1 MNKMEEIR
9 LNIGSF
15 WENSSNV
22 ESDIKSINWNIEN
35 NRGKKIVIDLPI
47 SYFDSNIFNRI
58 LDLNAI
64 EFEARDGRRYK
75 PKDILLTNNKFKNM
89 INDINNS
96 DLSQFEKFIAI
107 YSFVTNYKPYRL
119 SDEKYYDIGRSPYLF
134 LDDDYINC
142 VGICQFLCILCRQVG
157 MNITMFADEDNE
169 HAICYFCI
177 QDDKYGIDG
186 YFSTDPTN
194 DTRSEEKNECN
205 YTHMIRRIL
214 INNDFEK
221 FLNSNRKLSYPKDM
235 VDISLFSKYI
245 SFLKTSNSF
254 VNNVENP
261 VDLLYSFR
269 DEYKTKE
276 NFIAYDII
284 YEAILNVSDLGYIPS
299 LNDNK
304 DNLKNLLFI
313 EALKEK
319 ILTGENTND
328 LVESFINSKTSKRK

>member
-1 MNKMEEIR
+1 MLDNEYRVCVGFSK
-9 LNIGSF
+9 LLGDL
-15 WENSSNV
+15 SSKLGV
-22 ESDIKSINWNIEN
+22 ETQDLSVYVDVGLDAIKSDEFVLPDFIE
-35 NRGKKIVIDLPI
+35 
-47 SYFDSNIFNRI
+47 S
-58 LDLNAI
+58 
-64 EFEARDGRRYK
+64 RDGEK
-75 PKDILLTNNKFKNM
+75 KVVLT
-89 INDINNS
+89 
-96 DLSQFEKFIAI
+96 
-107 YSFVTNYKPYRL
+107 
-119 SDEKYYDIGRSPYLF
+119 
-134 LDDDYINC
+134 
-142 VGICQFLCILCRQVG
+142 
-157 MNITMFADEDNE
+157 E
-169 HAICYFCI
+169 HAGHARRHVHIV
-177 QDDKYGIDG
+177 DPKYGIDG
-186 YFSTDPTN
+186 YFSTDPAN

-254 VNNVENP
+254 VYNVENP

-276 NFIAYDII
+276 NSIAYDII
-284 YEAILNVSDLGYIPS
+284 YDAILNVSDLGYIPS

-319 ILTGENTND
+319 ILTGENTNN